1 MGIDKWKLNDKWE
14 GGRLRTKEL
23 CVNESPLVER
33 TRCKVKELLKE
44 GRCGRVQ

>member
-14 GGRLRTKEL
+14 EERLRVKEL
-23 CVNESPLVER
+23 CVNESPAVER
-33 TRCKVKELLKE
+33 TGCKVIELLKE